1 MVRENIPLEQTGFFN
16 RLILDLISGK
26 DAVKPFYG
34 LHHTVESYAAKMHER
49 STFPLDRA
57 TLVDVL
63 IDQYEA
69 IGRAKDAVLSNINAL
84 RDDRTF
90 TITTGH
96 QLNIFT
102 GPLYFV
108 YKILH
113 TIRLAEELQKHYP
126 DNRFVPVYWMATEDH
141 DLAEISFFHLFGKKY
156 EWNTTQTGA
165 TGRMETTGLSDICD
179 ELEQVFASQ
188 PQGLK
193 LVNLFREA
201 YAQKTL
207 AQATRHLANALFGH
221 YGLVVVDGDN
231 AALKS
236 RFADA
241 MLRDAF
247 NGEAFEAVKTTSR
260 QLSELDYHT
269 QINPREINLFYLADG
284 VRERIVRTDTGFYV
298 LHTELRFTDDALR
311 SEMKAHP
318 EKFSPNV
325 VLRPMYQEC
334 VLPNLAYIGGAGE
347 LAYWLQLK
355 EAFTAMGFS
364 YPVLVLRNHLLLID
378 GAHHLQAHGRTE
390 PCAARPFPSRGRP
403 YPRPRIGDRGGRHGP
418 DGRATTAHGD
428 LRKAEDHRVRNRC
441 HASGRARCRTDQTA
455 ADHRS
460 VGQPIL
466 PRAQKEERDIGG
478 AHPQAARKV
487 VSQWFTAGTVTTT
500 MMQFRTKD
508 GSELIAA
515 LHGCIQ
521 PFDADLG
528 VVSV

>member
-355 EAFTAMGFS
+355 DAFNAMGFS

-378 GAHHLQAHGRTE
+378 SASSSRMAELNLLSQDLFHPVEDLIRAHVLETVEADMDLTDEQQLLTE
-390 PCAARPFPSRGRP
+390 IYERLK
-403 YPRPRIGDRGGRHGP
+403 
-418 DGRATTAHGD
+418 TTASEIDATLLAALDAELIKQRQTIGQWGSRFSRV
-428 LRKAEDHRVRNRC
+428 LKKKNETSVERIRKL
-441 HASGRARCRTDQTA
+441 HAKLFPNGSLQ
-455 ADHRS
+455 
-460 VGQPIL
+460 
-466 PRAQKEERDIGG
+466 ERYDNL
-478 AHPQAARKV
+478 
-487 VSQWFTAGTVTTT
+487 
-500 MMQFRTKD
+500 MQFRTKE
-508 GSELIAA
+508 GNELIAA

-521 PFDADLG
+521 PFEADLG

>member
-1 MVRENIPLEQTGFFN
+1 MVRENISLSKTGFFN

-34 LHHTVESYAAKMHER
+34 LPHTIESYAGKMQER
-49 STFPLDRA
+49 STFPIDRA

-63 IDQYEA
+63 VQQYDS
-69 IGRAKDAVLSNINAL
+69 IGGAKDAVLSNINAL
-84 RDDRTF
+84 SNDKTF
-90 TITTGH
+90 TVTTGH

-126 DNRFVPVYWMATEDH
+126 NNRFVPVYWMATEDH

-179 ELEQVFASQ
+179 ELEQVFSSQ
-188 PQGLK
+188 PEGLK
-193 LVNLFREA
+193 LVGLFREA
-201 YAQKTL
+201 YSQRNL
-207 AQATRHLANALFGH
+207 AQATRHLANALFGQ

-231 AALKS
+231 SALKS
-236 RFADA
+236 SFADA

-247 NGEAFEAVKTTSR
+247 DGDAFKAVTATSR

-284 VRERIVRTDTGFYV
+284 VRERIVCTDTGFHV
-298 LHTELRFTDDALR
+298 LHTELRFTDEALR
-311 SEMKAHP
+311 SEIKAHP

-355 EAFTAMGFS
+355 DAFATMGFS
-364 YPVLVLRNHLLLID
+364 HPVLVLRNHLLLID
-378 GAHHLQAHGRTE
+378 GASSSRMAELNLVPQDLFHPVEDLIRAHVLETVAADMDLTDEQQLLTE
-390 PCAARPFPSRGRP
+390 IYESLK
-403 YPRPRIGDRGGRHGP
+403 
-418 DGRATTAHGD
+418 TTASEIDATLLASLDAELIKQRQTIGQWGSRFSRVLKKKNETSVD
-428 LRKAEDHRVRNRC
+428 RIRKLHTKLFPNN
-441 HASGRARCRTDQTA
+441 SLQ
-455 ADHRS
+455 
-460 VGQPIL
+460 
-466 PRAQKEERDIGG
+466 ERHDN
-478 AHPQAARKV
+478 
-487 VSQWFTAGTVTTT
+487 
-500 MMQFRTKD
+500 MMQFHPTNEVD
-508 GSELIAA
+508 LISQLYTA
-515 LHGCIQ
+515 IE
-521 PFDADLG
+521 PFATDLG
-528 VVSV
+528 IVRV

>member
-1 MVRENIPLEQTGFFN
+1 MLRENIPLAQTNFFN

-34 LHHTVESYAAKMHER
+34 LPNTVESYAAKMQER
-49 STFPLDRA
+49 SSFPVDRA

-63 IDQYEA
+63 VQQYES
-69 IGRAKDAVLSNINAL
+69 IGGAKDPVFSNINAL
-84 RDDRTF
+84 REDNTF
-90 TITTGH
+90 TVTTGH

-126 DNRFVPVYWMATEDH
+126 NNRFVPVYWMATEDH

-156 EWNTTQTGA
+156 ERNTTQTGA
-165 TGRMETTGLSDICD
+165 TGRMQTTGLSDICD

-188 PQGLK
+188 PEGLK
-193 LVNLFREA
+193 LVGLFREA
-201 YAQKTL
+201 YSQRNL
-207 AQATRHLANALFGH
+207 AQATRHLSNALFGQ
-221 YGLVVVDGDN
+221 YGLVVVDGDH

-236 RFADA
+236 SFADA

-247 NGEAFEAVKTTSR
+247 DGDAFKAVKTTSR
-260 QLSELDYHT
+260 QLTELDYHT

-284 VRERIVRTDTGFYV
+284 IRERIVHTETGFHV
-298 LHTELRFTDDALR
+298 LHTELRFTGEALR
-311 SEMKAHP
+311 NEIKAHP

-355 EAFTAMGFS
+355 DAFNVMGFS

-378 GAHHLQAHGRTE
+378 GASSSRMAELNLLPQDLFHPVEDLIRAHVLETVEADMDLTDEKQLLSEIYERLK
-390 PCAARPFPSRGRP
+390 
-403 YPRPRIGDRGGRHGP
+403 
-418 DGRATTAHGD
+418 TTASEIDTTLVAALDAELIKQRQTIGQWGSRFSRVLKKKNETSVD
-428 LRKAEDHRVRNRC
+428 RIRKFHTKLFPNN
-441 HASGRARCRTDQTA
+441 SLQ
-455 ADHRS
+455 
-460 VGQPIL
+460 
-466 PRAQKEERDIGG
+466 ERHDN
-478 AHPQAARKV
+478 
-487 VSQWFTAGTVTTT
+487 
-500 MMQFRTKD
+500 MMQFLPLNEV
-508 GSELIAA
+508 GLIAQLYTA
-515 LHGCIQ
+515 IE

-528 VVSV
+528 IVSL

>member
-16 RLILDLISGK
+16 RLILDLVSGK
-26 DAVKPFYG
+26 NEVKPFYG
-34 LHHTVESYAAKMHER
+34 LPHNVASYAAKMQDR

-57 TLVDVL
+57 TLVNVL

-69 IGRAKDAVLSNINAL
+69 IGGAKDTVLSNINAL
-84 RDDRTF
+84 GDESTF
-90 TITTGH
+90 TVTTGH

-141 DLAEISFFHLFGKKY
+141 DLAEISYFHLFGKKY
-156 EWNTTQTGA
+156 EWSTTQTGA
-165 TGRMETTGLSDICD
+165 TGRMQTTGLSDICD

-247 NGEAFEAVKTTSR
+247 DSDAFKAVKTTSR
-260 QLSELDYHT
+260 QLTELDYHT

-284 VRERIVRTDTGFYV
+284 VRERIVRTDTGFHV
-298 LHTELRFTDDALR
+298 LHTELRFTDEALR

-355 EAFTAMGFS
+355 DAFNAMGFS
-364 YPVLVLRNHLLLID
+364 YPVLILRNHLLLID
-378 GAHHLQAHGRTE
+378 GASSSRMAELNLLSQDLFHPVEDLIRAHVLETVEADMDLTDEQQLLTE
-390 PCAARPFPSRGRP
+390 IYERLK
-403 YPRPRIGDRGGRHGP
+403 
-418 DGRATTAHGD
+418 TTASEIDATLLAALDAELIKQRQTIGQWGSRFSRV
-428 LRKAEDHRVRNRC
+428 LKKKNETSVERIRKL
-441 HASGRARCRTDQTA
+441 HAKLFPNGSLQ
-455 ADHRS
+455 
-460 VGQPIL
+460 
-466 PRAQKEERDIGG
+466 ERHDNL
-478 AHPQAARKV
+478 
-487 VSQWFTAGTVTTT
+487 
-500 MMQFRTKD
+500 MQFRTKE
-508 GSELIAA
+508 GNELIAA
-515 LHGCIQ
+515 LHGPIQ
-521 PFDADLG
+521 PFEADLG

>member
-1 MVRENIPLEQTGFFN
+1 MLRENIPLAQTNFFN

-34 LHHTVESYAAKMHER
+34 LPNTVESYAAKMQER
-49 STFPLDRA
+49 SSFPVDRA

-63 IDQYEA
+63 VQQYES
-69 IGRAKDAVLSNINAL
+69 IGGAKDPVFSNINAL
-84 RDDRTF
+84 REDNTF
-90 TITTGH
+90 TVTTGH

-126 DNRFVPVYWMATEDH
+126 NNRFVPVYWMATDDH
-141 DLAEISFFHLFGKKY
+141 DFAEISFFHLFGKKY

-165 TGRMETTGLSDICD
+165 TGRMQTTGLSDICD

-188 PQGLK
+188 PQGLM
-193 LVNLFREA
+193 LVGLFREA
-201 YAQKTL
+201 YSQKNL

-231 AALKS
+231 SSLKF

-247 NGEAFEAVKTTSR
+247 DGDAFKAVIATSR
-260 QLSELDYHT
+260 QLNELDYHT

-284 VRERIVRTDTGFYV
+284 VRERIVRSDTGFHV
-298 LHTELRFTDDALR
+298 LHTELRFTDETLR
-311 SEMKAHP
+311 SEIKAHP

-355 EAFTAMGFS
+355 DAFGSMGFS

-378 GAHHLQAHGRTE
+378 GASSSRMEELNLAPQDLFHPIEDVIRTHVLETAETDMDLTDEQQLLTEIYERLKTTVSEIDATLLASLDAELIKQRQTIGKWGSRFSRVLKKKNETSVDRIRKLHTKLFPNNSLQ
-390 PCAARPFPSRGRP
+390 
-403 YPRPRIGDRGGRHGP
+403 
-418 DGRATTAHGD
+418 
-428 LRKAEDHRVRNRC
+428 
-441 HASGRARCRTDQTA
+441 
-455 ADHRS
+455 
-460 VGQPIL
+460 
-466 PRAQKEERDIGG
+466 ERRDN
-478 AHPQAARKV
+478 
-487 VSQWFTAGTVTTT
+487 
-500 MMQFRTKD
+500 MMQFHLTTEAD
-508 GSELIAA
+508 LISELHAA
-515 LHGCIQ
+515 IE
-521 PFDADLG
+521 PFATDLG
-528 VVSV
+528 IVSV